1 MTDPRFPNRPNHPDF
16 WRMSEIVIEMDR
28 RTEAHPDKFEE
39 IVGEIVDLDS
49 LIYMAT
55 QRSLRAATLGR
66 ATPTSIMVHG
76 TALWIDAFTVGYK
89 FAKAKG

>member
-1 MTDPRFPNRPNHPDF
+1 MTDPRFPKRPNHPDF
-16 WRMSEIVIEMDR
+16 WRMSEIVIEMDQ

-55 QRSLRAATLGR
+55 QRSLRAATLAG
-66 ATPTSIMVHG
+66 APQSIMIHG